1 MKILLDTHVIIWAL
15 TDDPRLSPKARE
27 LISSRDNLVFFSAV
41 SLWEISIKNTK
52 APQKCPYHEAKILE
66 YCVAADMEPL
76 SILPRHVLAVRD
88 LQIAPGHH
96 LSNQDPFDRLLV
108 AQAKSDK
115 LLLLTHDA
123 NLSRYQES
131 CILMI

>member
-1 MKILLDTHVIIWAL
+1 MKILLDTHIIIWTL

-27 LISSRDNLVFFSAV
+27 LISSADNLVFFSAA

-52 APQKCPYHEAKILE
+52 SPQKCPYNETAILE

-76 SILPRHVLAVRD
+76 AILPRHILAVRN
-88 LQIAPGHH
+88 LQVYPGQY

-108 AQAKSDK
+108 AQAKSDRM
-115 LLLLTHDA
+115 LLLSHDS
-123 NLSRYQES
+123 NLSHYQES
-131 CILMI
+131 CILMV